1 MDYNI
6 TTGKDGDRSF
16 ISIYHGGKRYR
27 FSTGKAIGL
36 KLNAVENLELLRSA
50 FELKLREGWRPKR
63 ISPVKT
69 YTLALTFLEVLDSSC
84 ARIQKGNYSNH
95 HKRDCRWVFREWCKY
110 SKVYSLNLKR
120 PEEIRTDT
128 MREFVF
134 QPKWSRRTQKNVL
147 TTMRILAKEYVQL
160 KDIKAPKVNSTL
172 HKPIKNT
179 GLLLEE
185 IKDYNSNL
193 YLACLLT
200 YSCLLRP
207 HQEVRNLKWSDIDF
221 ERNIISLSGGRNK
234 SGRNRI
240 VPMTDTVKKELI
252 SRYKSRDRNVLSGRP
267 SPYSNDYL
275 KTLWR
280 RFKKHSKR
288 LDEGVTLYS
297 FRHSGA
303 IQVFEKTGS
312 LLKLQQVMGH
322 SDMTVS
328 LTYLRGLEINQIKG
342 EDLPSIDFNFEKE

>member
-16 ISIYHGGKRYR
+16 ISIYHDGKRYR

-36 KLNAVENLELLRSA
+36 KLNTVENLELLRSA

-63 ISPVKT
+63 NAPIKT
-69 YTLALTFLEVLDSSC
+69 DTLTPTFLEVLDSSC
-84 ARIQKGNYSNH
+84 TRIQNGNYSDH
-95 HKRDCRWVFREWCKY
+95 HKRDCRWVLNEWCKY
-110 SKVYSLNLKR
+110 SKVYSLNFKM
-120 PEEIRTDT
+120 PEEIRIGSI
-128 MREFVF
+128 REFVF

-147 TTMRILAKEYVQL
+147 TTIRILAKEYVQL
-160 KDIKAPKVNSTL
+160 KDLKAPKVNATL
-172 HKPIKNT
+172 HKPIKNIS
-179 GLLLEE
+179 LLLQE

-207 HQEVRNLKWSDIDF
+207 HQEVRNLNWSDIDF
-221 ERNIISLSGGRNK
+221 ERNIISLSGNRNK
-234 SGRNRI
+234 SGRNRL
-240 VPMTDTVKKELI
+240 VPMTDTVRKELS
-252 SRYKSRDRNVLSGRP
+252 SRYKSIDENVLSGRL

-280 RFKKHSKR
+280 RFKKQSKR
-288 LDEGVTLYS
+288 LDKGVTLYS

-303 IQVFEKTGS
+303 IHVFEKTGS
-312 LLKLQQVMGH
+312 LIKLQQVMGH
-322 SDMTVS
+322 SDMKVS

-342 EDLPSIDFNFEKE
+342 EDLPTVDSNFKN

>member
-6 TTGKDGDRSF
+6 TTGRDGERSF
-16 ISIYHGGKRYR
+16 ISIYHSGKRYR
-27 FSTGKAIGL
+27 FSTGKSIGL

-63 ISPVKT
+63 NTPIKT
-69 YTLALTFLEVLDSSC
+69 VTLTPTFIEVLDSSC
-84 ARIQKGNYSNH
+84 NRIQKGNYSNH

-120 PEEIRTDT
+120 PEEIRTNSIK
-128 MREFVF
+128 EFVF

-160 KDIKAPKVNSTL
+160 KDLKAPKVNTTL
-172 HKPIKNT
+172 HKPIKNI

-207 HQEVRNLKWSDIDF
+207 HQEVRNLKWSDIDL
-221 ERNIISLSGGRNK
+221 ERNIISLSGNRNK

-240 VPMTDTVKKELI
+240 VPMTDTVRKELS
-252 SRYKSRDRNVLSGRP
+252 SRYKSKDENVLSGRL
-267 SPYSNDYL
+267 STYSNDYL
-275 KTLWR
+275 KTVWR

-322 SDMTVS
+322 SDMKVS
-328 LTYLRGLEINQIKG
+328 LTYLRGLEINQIKRS
-342 EDLPSIDFNFEKE
+342 DLPSVYLTFEE

>member
-16 ISIYHGGKRYR
+16 ISIYHDGKRYR
-27 FSTGKAIGL
+27 FSTGKAVGL

-63 ISPVKT
+63 NAPIKAD
-69 YTLALTFLEVLDSSC
+69 TLTPTFLEVLDSSC
-84 ARIQKGNYSNH
+84 TRIQNGNYSDH
-95 HKRDCRWVFREWCKY
+95 HKRDCRWVLNEWCKY
-110 SKVYSLNLKR
+110 SKVYSLNFKK
-120 PEEIRTDT
+120 PEEIRIDSI
-128 MREFVF
+128 REFVF

-147 TTMRILAKEYVQL
+147 TTIRILAKEYVQL
-160 KDIKAPKVNSTL
+160 KDLKAPKVNATL
-172 HKPIKNT
+172 HKPIKNIS
-179 GLLLEE
+179 LLLEE
-185 IKDYNSNL
+185 IKNYNSNL

-207 HQEVRNLKWSDIDF
+207 HQEVRNLNWSDIDF
-221 ERNIISLSGGRNK
+221 ERNIISLSGNRNK

-240 VPMTDTVKKELI
+240 VPMTDTVRKELS
-252 SRYKSRDRNVLSGRP
+252 SRYKSKDENVLSGRL

-280 RFKKHSKR
+280 RFKKQSKR
-288 LDEGVTLYS
+288 LDKGVTLYS

-303 IQVFEKTGS
+303 IHVFEKTGS
-312 LLKLQQVMGH
+312 LIKLQQVMGH
-322 SDMTVS
+322 SDMKVS

-342 EDLPSIDFNFEKE
+342 EDLPTVDSNFKN